1 MPNSIVPV
9 ILSGGAGTRLWPLS
23 RRLRPKQFLPLIGD
37 GPSLF
42 RTTLDRV
49 TGDEF
54 AAPIIVCN
62 HNHRFL
68 VVEEMDEA
76 GLSAHGIII
85 EPVARNTAPAIAT
98 AALHILADNPEGLI
112 FVLPSDHTISDL
124 VAFRS
129 ATKVAARLA
138 MEELLV
144 TFGIEPEHPETGYG
158 YIRRGPAHDKGYR
171 IAEFV
176 EKPDQE
182 TAKVY
187 VDSGEYYWN
196 AGIFLFRA
204 RTFIDQL
211 RKHSPDV
218 LSAAERSIAQAV
230 TDVNF
235 LRLNEQAFKLAPSI
249 SVDSAVMEK
258 TSQSAVVPLDGSW
271 SDVGSWESLA
281 KHGVADDEGNVCI
294 GEAVV
299 IDSQN
304 NYIRSEKPLVAVLGI
319 DNIALIATDDT
330 VLAMPKSR
338 AQEVKSIVA
347 ELEAQGRE
355 EITTHTRV
363 YRPWGHYQNVDSGA
377 GYRVKQIVVKPGAK
391 LSMQYHN
398 HRAEHWVVVEG
409 VARVT
414 NGDEVFELS
423 ANQSTYIP
431 LGTKH
436 RLENPAD
443 QPLRLVEVQTGNLI
457 SEDDIVRLEDTYGR
471 A

>member
-1 MPNSIVPV
+1 
-9 ILSGGAGTRLWPLS
+9 
-23 RRLRPKQFLPLIGD
+23 LPLIGD

-68 VVEEMDEA
+68 VAEEMNEA
-76 GLSAHGIII
+76 GLSAQDIII

-112 FVLPSDHTISDL
+112 FVLPSDHAISDL
-124 VAFRS
+124 AAFRS

-182 TAKVY
+182 TAEAY

-218 LSAAERSIAQAV
+218 LSAAERAIAQAV
-230 TDVNF
+230 TDVDF
-235 LRLNEQAFKLAPSI
+235 LRLNEQAFELAPSI
-249 SVDSAVMEK
+249 SVDYAVMEK

-281 KHGVADDEGNVCI
+281 KHGVADDDGNVCI

-355 EITTHTRV
+355 EIIAHTRV
-363 YRPWGHYQNVDSGA
+363 YRPWGHYQNVESGA
-377 GYRVKQIVVKPGAK
+377 GFRVKQIVVKPGAK

-414 NGDEVFELS
+414 NGDAVFELS

-436 RLENPAD
+436 RLENPTD
-443 QPLRLVEVQTGNLI
+443 QPLRLVEVQTGDLI

>member
-1 MPNSIVPV
+1 M
-9 ILSGGAGTRLWPLS
+9 
-23 RRLRPKQFLPLIGD
+23 
-37 GPSLF
+37 
-42 RTTLDRV
+42 
-49 TGDEF
+49 
-54 AAPIIVCN
+54 
-62 HNHRFL
+62 
-68 VVEEMDEA
+68 
-76 GLSAHGIII
+76 
-85 EPVARNTAPAIAT
+85 
-98 AALHILADNPEGLI
+98 
-112 FVLPSDHTISDL
+112 
-124 VAFRS
+124 
-129 ATKVAARLA
+129 
-138 MEELLV
+138 
-144 TFGIEPEHPETGYG
+144 
-158 YIRRGPAHDKGYR
+158 
-171 IAEFV
+171 
-176 EKPDQE
+176 
-182 TAKVY
+182 
-187 VDSGEYYWN
+187 
-196 AGIFLFRA
+196 
-204 RTFIDQL
+204 
-211 RKHSPDV
+211 
-218 LSAAERSIAQAV
+218 
-230 TDVNF
+230 
-235 LRLNEQAFKLAPSI
+235 
-249 SVDSAVMEK
+249 
-258 TSQSAVVPLDGSW
+258 
-271 SDVGSWESLA
+271 
-281 KHGVADDEGNVCI
+281 
-294 GEAVV
+294 
-299 IDSQN
+299 
-304 NYIRSEKPLVAVLGI
+304 AVLGI

>member
-1 MPNSIVPV
+1 MLGSIVPV
-9 ILSGGAGTRLWPLS
+9 ILSGGAGARLWPLS
-23 RRLRPKQFLPLIGD
+23 RRLRPKQFLPLMGD

-42 RTTLDRV
+42 RATLDRV
-49 TGDEF
+49 KGNDF
-54 AAPIIVCN
+54 VAPIVVCN

-68 VVEEMDEA
+68 VAEEMDEA
-76 GLSAHGIII
+76 GLSAQGIII

-98 AALHILADNPEGLI
+98 AALHILADNPEDLI
-112 FVLPSDHTISDL
+112 LVLPSDHVISDL
-124 VAFRS
+124 AAFGS
-129 ATKVAARLA
+129 ATRVAARLA
-138 MEELLV
+138 MEQLLV
-144 TFGIEPEHPETGYG
+144 TFGIEPDHPETGYG
-158 YIRRGPAHDKGYR
+158 YIRRGKAYGEGHR
-171 IAEFV
+171 VAEFV
-176 EKPDQE
+176 EKPDQA
-182 TAKVY
+182 TAEAY
-187 VDSGEYYWN
+187 VASSEYYWN

-211 RKHSPDV
+211 RQHSPDV
-218 LSAAERSIAQAV
+218 LSAAEHAIAKAI
-230 TDVNF
+230 TDADF
-235 LRLNEQAFKLAPSI
+235 LHLDEHAFETAPSI
-249 SVDSAVMEK
+249 SIDYAVMEK
-258 TSQSAVVPLDGSW
+258 TSQSAVVPLEGGW
-271 SDVGSWESLA
+271 SDAGSWESLA
-281 KHGVADDEGNVCI
+281 KHGAADDDGNVCI
-294 GEAVV
+294 GEAVF

-319 DNIALIATDDT
+319 DDIALIATDDA

-347 ELEAQGRE
+347 ELEAQDRE
-355 EITTHTRV
+355 EIISHTRV

-377 GYRVKQIVVKPGAK
+377 GFLVKQIVVKPGAK

-414 NGDEVFELS
+414 NGEKAFDMS

-431 LGTKH
+431 IGTKH
-436 RLENPAD
+436 RLENLTD
-443 QPLRLVEVQTGNLI
+443 EPLRLVEVQTGNLI